1 MWCFVSSSV
10 AQGSFSRL
18 QEMIA
23 KLPKQTEQKAFSY
36 DLKKRAVGIE
46 TGHDVKF
53 TDRVRKPDLSMS
65 STQLKNYYIR
75 NVKTG
80 EYLYYSGTKQ
90 NNGCP
95 ETVPLTTVGTKEPG
109 TVFSLYRPSP
119 ALGTGYGLC
128 NSISGT
134 KYLLGSLS
142 TYEWTSIDAKELPIF
157 QVETAANGE
166 SLYIYNSSGD
176 NDKKYWRY
184 NPETSVVEYGD
195 ADEYST
201 WVFEPISVAPQTTVS
216 GDSNNAFW
224 FVIKNSST
232 ENFLHFDKNSLTMG
246 TVAAPDSCSLFFL
259 VDSTEV
265 GVNLYSYVAGTY
277 VETGL
282 RIIETEDKR
291 YFISKSGDITA
302 NDIYKTDANGDLAV
316 GDFGPTSEWEFERI
330 TNFSEIFGLQ
340 NLGDTDTEYIYSL
353 YEEVLQ
359 SEKVSFFDY
368 SLLQVAVTYYVALG
382 ITSTRLELGHAAE
395 NAYTFRLLNEAI
407 KSTHQPGSH
416 NDIMIS
422 NIGHLDADSNVISRN
437 LASNSMLLVVNDVDH
452 AHANSWQIFLV
463 GPGTDKK
470 LVIFNTVTQ
479 QYIARP
485 VMGGDGELTVGMTPN
500 INEAASWDLPVDDL
514 MTPLAGNM
522 EISTMLK
529 SMDFTNY
536 YLVLDSPDN
545 LEVSFKYFETVANA
559 KVYPGTM
566 WNFSLYDS
574 IIKERAYI
582 HASDAVKM
590 FSDIL
595 QSQMGLVKDGCAQ
608 YSSNFPS
615 EDESSSTCHLT
626 DGNSLTVFWTNG
638 TGSDEKRYLLA
649 DLGEQNQVQDFH
661 FYMKPNF
668 STLNGIPANIT
679 VEGSNSPE
687 GGFEVLAE
695 DVELT
700 MLLENM
706 YYMSSLITTGG
717 NTYRY
722 LRFTVNEVRGNVDA
736 RDFTLSEFYLLPNNA
751 YTAQAKQLVDAFY
764 ACGYLSEEIIYP
776 ATELVKMK
784 ASYLLEQNVSNHSE
798 SPGIGQYPTST
809 YVALAEAVQNVQSND
824 ADSMDR
830 LVEALDDFINSIVN
844 PILIIES
851 AWEDG
856 YTAGSAVSFENGGVA
871 VRTSNRWDL
880 RQWMTLKT
888 QNNGYMIQ
896 PLTWPQEV
904 PYLLNIDK
912 IDGWNNL
919 YDSKQDAYTV
929 SMVEGGYRVYLSI
942 NEGGYVDYVF
952 EPATIAHNKHA
963 AWYFTSVGS
972 SAGVNTVDN
981 AEFVEILA
989 DFGATFAVA
998 QTYEDGY
1005 LNGTYIYNE
1014 EGGLTK
1020 AGFDELYT
1028 FMLPYYQMGPLT
1040 VVQMYQSGS
1049 LPENAL
1055 AYVAEAVRAL
1065 KFHFPNFIK
1074 NISMD
1079 GYYYRLK
1086 GNESGRYLLSDI
1098 AGDGSLG
1105 MGTLSEDDHVTAMK
1119 SIFYTSKGSA
1129 NGALNVM
1136 AFDSGR
1142 YLKSEAGRFEYDQYP
1157 LDDATYYSQDVLI
1170 NSSLSGTEG
1179 CYSIAMGGNAYLGDA
1194 SERAVAV
1201 SGSGELP
1208 VDWQVELVYE
1218 LPISISSAMMT
1229 SLCVPVELQ
1238 VPDGVTVYMLTG
1250 KEVANGNHKHVVDN
1264 EVCEPGAPVFNIEA
1278 LRLDFI
1284 PAGVPVLLKAAEG
1297 VYYFPINYNATEEG
1311 KTDAELQRIEE
1322 IKMLNKLEGT
1332 HDARLL
1338 STRANVVHHILSKKN
1353 GKVGMYKVKMVS
1365 AAERGLDYILV
1376 STFLNSA
1383 HRAWLPYQSDMAPV
1397 GFSLAIGGRGDGL
1410 TGIEDVQ
1417 VKFNGNEVIYDIHGR
1432 RVSRMVSPGLYIVNR
1447 EKVLVK

>member
-1 MWCFVSSSV
+1 MVSPLA
-10 AQGSFSRL
+10 AQSFSRL
-18 QEMIA
+18 AELVDSIRQFSPYSSSAQKGQERSM
-23 KLPKQTEQKAFSY
+23 QMQNVETFTE
-36 DLKKRAVGIE
+36 RA
-46 TGHDVKF
+46 
-53 TDRVRKPDLSMS
+53 RKPDLSS
-65 STQLKNYYIR
+65 GYDKLKYYYIR
-75 NVKTG
+75 NVATG
-80 EYLYYSGTKQ
+80 EYLHYSGTKQ
-90 NNGCP
+90 PSGAP
-95 ETVPLTTVGTKEPG
+95 EAVPLTTVKTPSKGSE
-109 TVFSLYRPSP
+109 FFLYR
-119 ALGTGYGLC
+119 AGVVLGDGYGLC
-128 NSISGT
+128 NSVSST
-134 KYLLGSLS
+134 NYQLGNLESN
-142 TYEWTSIDAKELPIF
+142 TWTSTGTNAPLINVKTSDNLAALNIYFTQKENEVNVN
-157 QVETAANGE
+157 Q
-166 SLYIYNSSGD
+166 
-176 NDKKYWRY
+176 YWRY
-184 NPETSVVEYGD
+184 NPETGVVEYGET
-195 ADEYST
+195 DEYAQ
-201 WVFEPISVAPQTTVS
+201 WVFEAIVETPQVTASAEQV
-216 GDSNNAFW
+216 DAFW
-224 FVIKNSST
+224 YVVKNT
-232 ENFLHFDKNSLTMG
+232 GTGKYLHYNQDLAQME
-246 TVAAPDSCSLFFL
+246 TVTAPDSCSLICFL
-259 VDSTEV
+259 GDSLNAPL
-265 GVNLYSYVAGTY
+265 NLYNYVAKSSL
-277 VETGL
+277 VNNL
-282 RIIETEDKR
+282 RVVQTEGKR
-291 YFISKSGDITA
+291 YFISQSGDVSSS
-302 NDIYKTDANGDLAV
+302 DIYMLDGDGNVTIGAY
-316 GDFGPTSEWEFERI
+316 GTTSEWEFERVI
-330 TNFSEIFGLQ
+330 NFKEIFGLQ
-340 NLGDTDTEYIYSL
+340 SGDAEKFNQLMLEFERISSLDKVSL
-353 YEEVLQ
+353 YNYYSVYVGVLG
-359 SEKVSFFDY
+359 Y
-368 SLLQVAVTYYVALG
+368 TALG
-382 ITSTRLELGHAAE
+382 LSSSLSLKDAAKLAQNRVILDEMFE
-395 NAYTFRLLNEAI
+395 NYDPN
-407 KSTHQPGSH
+407 SH
-416 NDIMIS
+416 EEIS
-422 NIGHLDADSNVISRN
+422 ICNIGHLDSEGNVIRRN
-437 LASNSMLLVVNDVDH
+437 LATNSQSLIANDKEYIHTNIWEV
-452 AHANSWQIFLV
+452 ILV
-463 GPGTDKK
+463 GEGAEKFP
-470 LVIFNTVTQ
+470 VVYNTVTKM
-479 QYIARP
+479 YLTAP
-485 VMGGDGELTVGMTPN
+485 KVDGEGNATVGMTPSLF
-500 INEAASWDLPVDDL
+500 EAGGWFFVGDDESL
-514 MTPLAGNM
+514 FNNLSNKLIV
-522 EISTMLK
+522 ESMLT
-529 SMDFTNY
+529 SLDEPDY
-536 YLVLDSPDN
+536 YLVLDSPTDVAVSCRY
-545 LEVSFKYFETVANA
+545 LENVDSIF
-559 KVYPGTM
+559 YPGSM
-566 WNFSLYDS
+566 WEIGFNEAHIDESLYL
-574 IIKERAYI
+574 
-582 HASDAVKM
+582 HAANTADEFVGL
-590 FSDIL
+590 I
-595 QSQMGLVKDGCAQ
+595 QSQMGLVKNGCER

-615 EDESSSTCHLT
+615 DDEESSTCYLT

-798 SPGIGQYPTST
+798 SPGIGQYPTLT

-942 NEGGYVDYVF
+942 NEGGYVDYAF

-998 QTYEDGY
+998 QTYEEGY

-1170 NSSLSGTEG
+1170 NSSLSGAEG

-1201 SGSGELP
+1201 SGLGELP

-1338 STRANVVHHILSKKN
+1338 SARANVTHHILSKKN